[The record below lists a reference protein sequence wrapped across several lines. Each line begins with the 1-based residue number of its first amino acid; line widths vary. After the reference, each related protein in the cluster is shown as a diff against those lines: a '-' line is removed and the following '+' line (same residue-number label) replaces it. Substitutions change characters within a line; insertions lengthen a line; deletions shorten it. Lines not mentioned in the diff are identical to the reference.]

1 MTGFKML
8 LYGVEAGG
16 KGEVTAFLWGQ
27 IVGDVTETLTVRD
40 LMAVAVLPEGQR
52 SSSDLSR

>member
-1 MTGFKML
+1 MELRLEGRGKL
-8 LYGVEAGG
+8 LPF
-16 KGEVTAFLWGQ
+16 FLGQ
-27 IVGDVTETLTVRD
+27 IVGDITETLTVRN